1 LTQIKIKLKAPIGFA
16 WLRNAGRPRLSHGT
30 MSHANSIHGLRVVDS
45 SQRRRRS
52 FPARKDRIF
61 QEDMMPV
68 KSSAA
73 APGVLGAEELRSV
86 LGEVDDAKLIEVLK
100 LQPTLAEL
108 EEAAIW
114 ATGNGDILAKGGR
127 PMTGTV
133 AAIIEILTADEE
145 EEPPPVR

>member
-1 LTQIKIKLKAPIGFA
+1 
-16 WLRNAGRPRLSHGT
+16 
-30 MSHANSIHGLRVVDS
+30 M
-45 SQRRRRS
+45 
-52 FPARKDRIF
+52 PA
-61 QEDMMPV
+61 

-73 APGVLGAEELRSV
+73 APGVFGAEELRCV
-86 LGEVDDAKLIEVLK
+86 LGEVDEAKLIEILK

-108 EEAAIW
+108 EEAAIR
-114 ATGNGDILAKGGR
+114 AIGNGDILAKGGR